1 MKKDNKIL
9 DIFLNIILVIL
20 GGGFI
25 TLSFYMKGWKLNTFL
40 YTIVAFLGAILI
52 FKVLMNIY
60 NYFINKD
67 KKKTLSVKEITLIGI
82 QSALSIILYYVA
94 SLIPSIPFF
103 PPWLD
108 LFNFSEIPALI
119 TGFIYGPYAGS
130 LVILVRFFVKL
141 PGTFTAGVGELADLI
156 LGLVLVIVSSIIYK
170 RHRSLKGALIGTSS
184 SMLVCSLTACLLNY
198 LVLIPAYVNLAGFS
212 YETLASMLSYM
223 GNVTVDNFMVY
234 YIFIGVLPFN
244 IARYVMIFIITFITY
259 KKIHLLI
266 DRLVNDDKEKDVEN

>member
-1 MKKDNKIL
+1 MDKNNKIL
-9 DIFLNIILVIL
+9 DIFLNIFLVIL

-25 TLSFYMKGWKLNTFL
+25 TLSFFMKGWKINTFL
-40 YTIVAFLGAILI
+40 YTIVAFFGAILI

-60 NYFINKD
+60 NYFIKKD

-212 YETLASMLSYM
+212 YEALASMLSYM
-223 GNVTVDNFMVY
+223 GNVTVDNFMIY

-266 DRLVNDDKEKDVEN
+266 DRLVSENKEKDVEN

>member
-1 MKKDNKIL
+1 MKKEN
-9 DIFLNIILVIL
+9 FVSFIITNLLLVIL

-25 TLSFYMKGWKLNTFL
+25 TLSFFMKKWNVITIW
-40 YTIVAFLGAILI
+40 YTLVAFVGAILI

-60 NYFINKD
+60 NLIT
-67 KKKTLSVKEITLIGI
+67 KKNNNHTLSVKEITLIGI

-141 PGTFTAGVGELADLI
+141 PGTFTAGVGESADLI
-156 LGLVLVIVSSIIYK
+156 LGLILVIISSIIYRK
-170 RHRSLKGALIGTSS
+170 HKTLKGALIGTST
-184 SMLVCSLTACLLNY
+184 SMIICSFVACLLNY
-198 LVLIPAYVNLAGFS
+198 LVLIPAYVNLAGFT
-212 YETLASMLSYM
+212 YEALASMLSYM
-223 GNVTVDNFMVY
+223 GNVTVDNFMIY

-244 IARYVMIFIITFITY
+244 IARYIMIFIITFVIY

-266 DRLVNDDKEKDVEN
+266 ERFTNNGNQKDVED

>member
-25 TLSFYMKGWKLNTFL
+25 TLSFYLKGWKLNTFF

-60 NYFINKD
+60 NYYTKKD

-184 SMLVCSLTACLLNY
+184 SMVVCSLTACLLNY

-212 YETLASMLSYM
+212 YEALASMLSYM

-266 DRLVNDDKEKDVEN
+266 DRLVSDDKEKDVEN

>member
-1 MKKDNKIL
+1 MKKDNIIL

-170 RHRSLKGALIGTSS
+170 RHRSLKGALIGTSC
-184 SMLVCSLTACLLNY
+184 SMVICSLTACLLNY

-259 KKIHLLI
+259 KINLRLFINFLRVSLI
-266 DRLVNDDKEKDVEN
+266 LH

>member
-20 GGGFI
+20 GGGLI

-170 RHRSLKGALIGTSS
+170 RHRSLKGALIGTSC

-212 YETLASMLSYM
+212 YEALASMLSYM

-266 DRLVNDDKEKDVEN
+266 DRFVSEDKEKDVEN

>member
-9 DIFLNIILVIL
+9 DIFLNIFLVIL

-25 TLSFYMKGWKLNTFL
+25 TLSFYMKGWMLNTFL

-60 NYFINKD
+60 NYFTKKD

-170 RHRSLKGALIGTSS
+170 RHRSFKGALIGTSF

-212 YETLASMLSYM
+212 YEALASMLSYM
-223 GNVTVDNFMVY
+223 GNVTVDNFMIY

-266 DRLVNDDKEKDVEN
+266 DRLVSEDKEKDVEN

>member
-9 DIFLNIILVIL
+9 DIFFNIILVIL

-67 KKKTLSVKEITLIGI
+67 KKKILSVKEITLIGI

-212 YETLASMLSYM
+212 YEALASMLSYM

-244 IARYVMIFIITFITY
+244 ITRYVMIFIITFITY

-266 DRLVNDDKEKDVEN
+266 DRLVSEDKEKDVEN